1 MVRMQVQFSEE
12 EVTALR
18 RTAAERHVSISAV
31 VREAVE
37 ANVVRQG
44 SRDRAAAVA
53 RAKAVMGKYSS
64 GLGHL
69 ASRHDDFIAE
79 AIDS

>member
-18 RTAAERHVSISAV
+18 RAAADRQVSISAV

-37 ANVVRQG
+37 RCVVQQEARAH
-44 SRDRAAAVA
+44 AAAVQC
-53 RAKAVMGKYSS
+53 AKAAVGRFKSKT
-64 GLGHL
+64 GD
-69 ASRHDDFIAE
+69 ASARHDDYFVE
-79 AIDS
+79 AVEG